1 LSQAVEWQTGY
12 RPYYGYGPYTDIAR
26 KSSIVGL
33 NQNTRRN
40 FSADNEAESFV
51 CASDSR
57 RSIMTDFSQLNLK
70 PELLQAIS
78 DEGYTEPTSIQEEI
92 IPRMLANQD
101 VIGQAQTGTGKTA
114 AFALPM
120 LQNLEPGQGH
130 VQGLVLAPTREL
142 AMQVSKA
149 MYAYG
154 QHTGVRVLAVYG
166 GTPYGRQISRLSK
179 GVDIVVGTPG
189 RLLDHIKR
197 GTLDLSRVHTVV
209 LDEADE
215 MLSMGFVEDIESI
228 LDKTPAGRQ
237 TALFSAT
244 MPEPIRKLAD
254 KYLNDPQLVMIK
266 RKHLTVSTI
275 DQRYY
280 IVNEKDKLSAITR
293 LFEMEDLTTALV
305 FAKTRV
311 GTGELAN
318 ELSNRGFQAEALNG
332 DLSQEARERVLDRF
346 RNGQIQVLVATDV
359 AARGLDIDDISHV
372 FNYDLPQDPE
382 VYVHRV
388 GRTARAGKEGVAI
401 SLFTPR
407 EQGRLRRIENV
418 TRQKITKAE
427 LPTINDIQKYREE
440 GLVERMLVWLRRDRC
455 NREKEIVAEL
465 MEEGYDVA
473 AVAAAALKLAR
484 VEEKQR
490 PIPSISEVNEFD
502 AGNFNDRSN
511 HGRGR
516 RTVSPNRGNL
526 NKNGANRA
534 HANGDRRQ
542 HSGREKGMVRL
553 TLNKGKEDGVRP
565 NDVVGT
571 IAYHANIPGKTLGA
585 IRIQPQHTFVDVPEQ
600 FVTQVL
606 DKSGSY
612 QIHRENVTV
621 EVA

>member
-1 LSQAVEWQTGY
+1 MTE
-12 RPYYGYGPYTDIAR
+12 
-26 KSSIVGL
+26 
-33 NQNTRRN
+33 
-40 FSADNEAESFV
+40 FSA
-51 CASDSR
+51 
-57 RSIMTDFSQLNLK
+57 LNLK
-70 PELLQAIS
+70 PELLQAVS
-78 DEGYTEPTSIQEEI
+78 DQGYTEPTSIQEEI
-92 IPRMLANQD
+92 IPLMLANRD

-120 LQNLEPGQGH
+120 LQNLVPGQGH

-166 GTPYGRQISRLSK
+166 GTPYGRQISRLRK

-197 GTLDLSRVHTVV
+197 GTLDLSQVRMVV

-228 LDKTPAGRQ
+228 LDETAADRQ
-237 TALFSAT
+237 TSLFSAT
-244 MPEPIRKLAD
+244 MPGPIRKLAD
-254 KYLNDPQLVMIK
+254 KYLRDPQLVMIK

-280 IVNEKDKLSAITR
+280 IVNERDKLSALTR
-293 LFEMEDLTTALV
+293 LFEMEALTTALV

-311 GTGELAN
+311 STGILAN

-332 DLSQEARERVLDRF
+332 DLSQEARERVLGRF
-346 RNGQIQVLVATDV
+346 RNNQIQVLVATDV

-388 GRTARAGKEGVAI
+388 GRTGRAGKEGVAI

-418 TRQKITKAE
+418 TRQKISKAE

-455 NREKEIVAEL
+455 NREKKMVAEL
-465 MEEGYDVA
+465 LEEGYDVA

-490 PIPSISEVNEFD
+490 PIPSISEVNQF
-502 AGNFNDRSN
+502 AVGNYNDRRGRGR
-511 HGRGR
+511 GRGR
-516 RTVSPNRGNL
+516 RNGTPNRGNL
-526 NKNGANRA
+526 NKGGGNRS
-534 HANGDRRQ
+534 HANGDRRK

-553 TLNKGKEDGVRP
+553 TLNKGKSDGVRP

-571 IAYHANIPGKTLGA
+571 IAYHANIPGKTIGA
-585 IRIQPQHTFVDVPEQ
+585 IRIQPQHTFVDVPEK

-606 DKSGSY
+606 DKSGTY
-612 QIHRENVTV
+612 QIHRQNVKV
-621 EVA
+621 ELA

>member
-1 LSQAVEWQTGY
+1 
-12 RPYYGYGPYTDIAR
+12 
-26 KSSIVGL
+26 
-33 NQNTRRN
+33 
-40 FSADNEAESFV
+40 
-51 CASDSR
+51 
-57 RSIMTDFSQLNLK
+57 MTEFSQLNLK
-70 PELLQAIS
+70 PALLQAVT
-78 DEGYTEPTSIQEEI
+78 DQGYTEPTPIQEEI
-92 IPRMLANQD
+92 IPLMLANHD

-120 LQNLEPGQGH
+120 LQNMDPGQGY

-149 MYAYG
+149 IYAYG
-154 QHTGVRVLAVYG
+154 QHTDVRVLAIYG
-166 GTPYGRQISRLSK
+166 GTPYGRQISRLKK

-197 GTLDLSRVHTVV
+197 GTLDLSRVRMVV

-215 MLSMGFVEDIESI
+215 MLSMGFIEDIEAI
-228 LDKTPAGRQ
+228 LDETSDERQ
-237 TALFSAT
+237 TSLFSAT
-244 MPEPIRKLAD
+244 MPGPIRKLAD
-254 KYLNDPQLVMIK
+254 KYLRDPQLVAIK

-280 IVNEKDKLSAITR
+280 IVNQKDKLSALTR
-293 LFEMEDLTTALV
+293 LFEIEEINTALV

-332 DLSQEARERVLDRF
+332 DLSQEARERVLNRF
-346 RNGQIQVLVATDV
+346 RNNQIQVLVATDV

-382 VYVHRV
+382 IYVHRV
-388 GRTARAGKEGVAI
+388 GRTGRAGKEGVAI

-418 TRQKITKAE
+418 TRQKITKTN
-427 LPTINDIQKYREE
+427 LPTIEDIQKYREE
-440 GLVERMLVWLRRDRC
+440 GLEERLLVWLRRDRC
-455 NREKEIVAEL
+455 NREKEMVAEL
-465 MEEGYDVA
+465 IEEGYDVT

-484 VEEKQR
+484 AEEKQR
-490 PIPSISEVNEFD
+490 PIPHISEVTEFD
-502 AGNFNDRSN
+502 KRSDRNRERS
-511 HGRGR
+511 GR
-516 RTVSPNRGNL
+516 RNGRSPRGNL
-526 NKNGANRA
+526 NNGKGNRA
-534 HANGDRRQ
+534 HANGDRRK
-542 HSGREKGMVRL
+542 HGSREKGMVRL
-553 TLNKGKEDGVRP
+553 TLNKGKTHGVRP

-571 IAYHANIPGKTLGA
+571 IAYHANIPGKTIGA
-585 IRIQPQHTFVDVPEQ
+585 IRIQPQYTYVDVPEK

-612 QIHRENVTV
+612 QIHRENVMV
-621 EVA
+621 KVA